1 MCQSRLHLV
10 RSVTG
15 PGKVL
20 VEDIDGR
27 RHEVSLLAPEPSE
40 PEPAPGGG
48 WSCTAATPS
57 TGRLVLG
64 PEEVDLARRSLH
76 GIALAPVVTVG
87 DTVSAHWDWACDRL
101 TPVGLAFLQRCTEA
115 NEAAGNA
122 LPTPGSAAVCG
133 L

>member
-40 PEPAPGGG
+40 PESAPGE
-48 WSCTAATPS
+48 
-57 TGRLVLG
+57 RLVVHSGYPIDRKVG
-64 PEEVDLARRSLH
+64 PRPRRGGLVPPVCMASLW
-76 GIALAPVVTVG
+76 PR
-87 DTVSAHWDWACDRL
+87 W
-101 TPVGLAFLQRCTEA
+101 
-115 NEAAGNA
+115 
-122 LPTPGSAAVCG
+122 
-133 L
+133 